1 MDVISLEAGG
11 EIVARGLPGVVEQV
25 AGVGGDVG
33 DDATLSHCHLF
44 PISAGSD
51 QLKLIKEKIVRK
63 AHQTL

>member
-1 MDVISLEAGG
+1 MSMGRAYRWRRFARVDVISLEAGG

-51 QLKLIKEKIVRK
+51 QLK
-63 AHQTL
+63 